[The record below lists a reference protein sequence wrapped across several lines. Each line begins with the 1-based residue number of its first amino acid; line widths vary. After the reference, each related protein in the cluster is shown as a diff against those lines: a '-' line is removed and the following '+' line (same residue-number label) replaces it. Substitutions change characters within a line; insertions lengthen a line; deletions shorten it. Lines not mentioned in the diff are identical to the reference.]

1 MQTSSSSTRRGAVAV
16 ILALACLALPFF
28 SLTACSKPGESG
40 AAKRPRFAFVTNCVV
55 PFWTIAKVGAQKA
68 GAELGVDVLVEMP
81 TSGIANQKQIL
92 EDLITRGVDG
102 IAVSPI
108 DHVNQT
114 SLLDE
119 LASKTHLITHD
130 SDAPKSKRVA
140 FVGMDNYDAGRMAGK
155 LIKEALPQGG
165 KIMLFVGRL
174 EQDNGR
180 LRRQGILDEVLGR
193 SHDPSRFDAPEA
205 APEQGNYKILGT
217 SLDQS
222 DMATAKANAA
232 DALTADPDIHAMV
245 GLFAHNTP
253 AIVEA
258 LRQAGKLGAVK
269 VVGFDEEDAT
279 LQGIVDGHVFGT
291 VVQDPYNYGY
301 RSMQVL
307 MALHKGD
314 KSVVPA
320 NQRVEVSARV
330 IRRGEVEAFWSDLKQ
345 KTGKK

>member
-1 MQTSSSSTRRGAVAV
+1 MRNTNRTHRPLSRLFSAGTLAA
-16 ILALACLALPFF
+16 LALLAACNKT
-28 SLTACSKPGESG
+28 SDV
-40 AAKRPRFAFVTNCVV
+40 AAKKPRYAFVTNCVV

-68 GAELGVDVLVEMP
+68 AAELGVDVVVEMP
-81 TSGIANQKQIL
+81 TSGIDAQKQIL

-108 DHVNQT
+108 DPANQT
-114 SLLDE
+114 ALLDS
-119 LASKTHLITHD
+119 LAAKTNLITHD
-130 SDAPKSKRVA
+130 SDAPNSKRVA

-155 LIKEALPQGG
+155 LIKEALPSGG

-193 SHDPSRFDAPEA
+193 APDNQRFDPPEA
-205 APEQGNYKILGT
+205 APEAHGYKFLGT
-217 SLDQS
+217 RLDQS
-222 DMATAKANAA
+222 DIATAKANAA
-232 DALTADPDIHAMV
+232 DALTAHADLDLMV
-245 GLFAHNTP
+245 GLFAHNAP

-258 LRQAGKLGAVK
+258 LRQAGKLGKVK
-269 VVGFDEEDAT
+269 VVGFDEDDGT

-301 RSMQVL
+301 RSVQVL
-307 MALHKGD
+307 HALRAGD

-320 NQRVEVSARV
+320 NQRVEVGARV
-330 IRRGEVEAFWSDLKQ
+330 VKRGEVDAFWADLKQ
-345 KTGKK
+345 KTGKQ